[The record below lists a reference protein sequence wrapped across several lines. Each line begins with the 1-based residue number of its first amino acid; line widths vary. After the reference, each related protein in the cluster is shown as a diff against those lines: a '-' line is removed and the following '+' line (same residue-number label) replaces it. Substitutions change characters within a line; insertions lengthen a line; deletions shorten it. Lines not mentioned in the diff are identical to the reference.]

1 MQNLVRAWSLVALAS
16 AAMALAACNTMR
28 GAGQDMGA
36 AGRAVSGTAER
47 ATPR

>member
-1 MQNLVRAWSLVALAS
+1 MQDLVRTWLLVALAFT
-16 AAMALAACNTMR
+16 AMALSACNTMR